1 MTLRNKL
8 LLIVV
13 GLLLISCEQFTG
25 CGVVTAI
32 NAPDPVTRNW
42 YNPITNR
49 TEQVPTGSFYYSVV
63 IKDDSGNTHKI
74 YVSYNTWINARPGS
88 MICVE

>member
-1 MTLRNKL
+1 M
-8 LLIVV
+8 VV
-13 GLLLISCEQFTG
+13 GLLLIGCESFTG

-42 YNPITNR
+42 YNPTTNR
-49 TEQVPTGSFYYSVV
+49 TEQIPTGSFYYSVV
-63 IKDDSGNTHKI
+63 IKDDNGNTHKV

-88 MICVE
+88 IICVE